1 MVTMGFC
8 IKLLTYLKQKLSM
21 FPPLHFSDLQTDNHE
36 ADKSFP
42 LGSWCIFLVNL
53 EGSIFVWEITL
64 ESENKANIF

>member
-1 MVTMGFC
+1 
-8 IKLLTYLKQKLSM
+8 M
-21 FPPLHFSDLQTDNHE
+21 FSPLHFSDLQTDNHE